1 MKMLTSDDY
10 NFRKTVEECNGVG
23 LRIAEKLGL
32 SPQAVSAR
40 LNSAKHLYWWK
51 QFKRAK
57 NRAPVV
63 NKAAENEETFTP
75 SNEGAE
81 EIINQ
86 TNLKLRSL
94 VIKHRGKLN
103 LVADELG
110 IPKGVD
116 FVEEYLNSDH
126 NRGWWALC
134 RFNPENDFEKEDTEE
149 SAQETL
155 PLTASGA
162 DWVEMLTAPLDED
175 ADGISED
182 KNEIALLRE
191 QISVLQEE
199 MAKYKQVISLYEAA
213 HKMVSTQTRT

>member
-23 LRIAEKLGL
+23 LRIAEKLEI

-51 QFKRAK
+51 QFKRSRSRSLAT
-57 NRAPVV
+57 NETT
-63 NKAAENEETFTP
+63 ENEERFPATE
-75 SNEGAE
+75 SAE

-86 TNLKLRSL
+86 TNLKLRGL

-103 LVADELG
+103 LVANELG
-110 IPKGVD
+110 IPNGVD

-134 RFNPENDFEKEDTEE
+134 RFNPENDFEKADNEV

-155 PLTASGA
+155 PLATSK
-162 DWVEMLTAPLDED
+162 EST
-175 ADGISED
+175 D
-182 KNEIALLRE
+182 KSEIALLRE

-199 MAKYKQVISLYEAA
+199 MARYKQVISLYEAA
-213 HKMVSTQTRT
+213 HKMVSTQTHT